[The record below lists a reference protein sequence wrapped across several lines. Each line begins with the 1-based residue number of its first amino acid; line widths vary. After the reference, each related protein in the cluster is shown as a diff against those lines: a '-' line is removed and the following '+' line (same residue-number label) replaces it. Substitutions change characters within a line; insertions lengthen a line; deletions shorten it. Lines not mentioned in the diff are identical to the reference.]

1 MRIGRQ
7 SERRRLQAGIL
18 WVSRD
23 DTAPYPYMVASCR
36 RAGERVR
43 ELRWAQEQDG
53 QRPLGRFVELG
64 RNGRGY
70 SMSVKLVSPRL
81 LTRFTRAPEDVVIL
95 FELGLVGLYA
105 GLSKAL
111 RPRRLI
117 SLVEGDY
124 RHLGRTGTAALKVAL
139 RKLAARSIDVFVAN
153 NAPARDYLVEVLKVP
168 DSKIVTGWW
177 LAGLPPELTARLPA
191 NATVVPDG
199 TPLFV
204 CAGQLAPRKGIDLLI
219 KAVATYRREHGPC
232 MLWVLGDGP
241 ERASLVELAV
251 RLRIEDS
258 VAFLGT
264 VDPRGL
270 KGALEACDAFVFPT
284 LQDLVG
290 RVVVEALTVG
300 VPVVLSPM
308 TGAAGTIVQD
318 GVNGLIV
325 DPRDSRAL
333 TEALH
338 RVADPETQHSLRK
351 GVRRTNSALMPDTVA
366 GLILRAVALARGKGA
381 TGAGGT
387 GTGGTGETGGI
398 GPTGGTGARR

>member
-1 MRIGRQ
+1 VRIGRQ
-7 SERRRLQAGIL
+7 GEGRRREAGIL
-18 WVSRD
+18 WVTRD
-23 DTAPYPYMVASCR
+23 DTAPQPYLVASCR

-53 QRPLGRFVELG
+53 QRPLGRFVEVGRG

-70 SMSVKLVSPRL
+70 SMSAKLVSPRL
-81 LTRFTRAPEDVVIL
+81 LARFTRAPEDVVIL
-95 FELGLVGLYA
+95 YELGLVGLYA

-124 RHLGRTGTAALKVAL
+124 RHLGRTGTAAVKVAL
-139 RKLAARSIDVFVAN
+139 RRLAARSIDVFVAN
-153 NAPARDYLVEVLKVP
+153 NAPARDYLVDTLKVP
-168 DSKIVTGWW
+168 ESKIVTGWW
-177 LAGLPPELTARLPA
+177 LAGMPAQLTARRPA

-204 CAGQLAPRKGIDLLI
+204 CAGQLAPRKGVDLLI
-219 KAVATYRREHGPC
+219 QSVATYRREFGPC
-232 MLWVLGDGP
+232 ALWVIGDGP
-241 ERASLVELAV
+241 ERDSLVELTR
-251 RLRIEDS
+251 RLGVEDH
-258 VAFLGT
+258 VTFLGT
-264 VDPRGL
+264 VDHEVL
-270 KGALEACDAFVFPT
+270 KGAFEACHAFVFPT

-300 VPVVLSPM
+300 APVVVSPM

-325 DPRDSRAL
+325 DPRDRRAL

-338 RVADPETQHSLRK
+338 RVADPETLRALRE
-351 GVRRTNSALMPDTVA
+351 GVRRTSSALMPDTAA
-366 GLILRAVALARGKGA
+366 GLILRAVALARTGVTG
-381 TGAGGT
+381 TGGAGGT
-387 GTGGTGETGGI
+387 G
-398 GPTGGTGARR
+398 GPW

>member
-1 MRIGRQ
+1 MR
-7 SERRRLQAGIL
+7 GIL

-53 QRPLGRFVELG
+53 RRPLGRFVELG
-64 RNGRGY
+64 GNGQGY

-81 LTRFTRAPEDVVIL
+81 LTRLTRAPEDVVIL

-124 RHLGRTGTAALKVAL
+124 RHLGRTGTAAVKVAL
-139 RKLAARSIDVFVAN
+139 RRLAARSIDVFVAN
-153 NAPARDYLVEVLKVP
+153 NASARDYLVEVLKVP

-204 CAGQLAPRKGIDLLI
+204 CAGQLTPRKGIDLLLQ
-219 KAVATYRREHGPC
+219 AVATYRREHGPC

-251 RLRIEDS
+251 RLRIEDC

-290 RVVVEALTVG
+290 RVVVEALSVG

-325 DPRDSRAL
+325 DPRDTRAL

-338 RVADPETQHSLRK
+338 RVADPETQRSLRE
-351 GVRRTNSALMPDTVA
+351 GVRRANAGLMPDTVA
-366 GLILRAVALARGKGA
+366 RLILRAVALARGQGA

-387 GTGGTGETGGI
+387 GWT
-398 GPTGGTGARR
+398 GPTSGTRGQR